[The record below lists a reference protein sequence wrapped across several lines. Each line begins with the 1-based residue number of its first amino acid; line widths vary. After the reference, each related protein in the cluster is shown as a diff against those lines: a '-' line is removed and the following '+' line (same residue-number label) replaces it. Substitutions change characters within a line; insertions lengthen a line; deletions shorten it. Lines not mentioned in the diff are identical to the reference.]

1 MTRYL
6 GHSFINLG
14 PSCFDVHGVKL
25 QTGCEKISLLLIVS
39 NDVILFSLSRKSFRA
54 RSIEYC
60 ACICKFKKMQLFRM
74 SKNDT
79 PFEHVS
85 FKVLYVFSS
94 PDSLYTGSQK
104 FYCYCHVTCLS
115 LKIQSNVLYGLQ
127 WEFFVVKI

>member
-6 GHSFINLG
+6 GHSFITLG

-60 ACICKFKKMQLFRM
+60 ACICKLKKCSYFGCP
-74 SKNDT
+74 KT
-79 PFEHVS
+79 FEHVS

>member
-6 GHSFINLG
+6 GHSFITLG

-60 ACICKFKKMQLFRM
+60 ACICKFKKCSYFGCPKTTPRLNMFL
-74 SKNDT
+74 SKFCTHSTALTHCT
-79 PFEHVS
+79 PALKNFIVI
-85 FKVLYVFSS
+85 VTS
-94 PDSLYTGSQK
+94 P
-104 FYCYCHVTCLS
+104 V
-115 LKIQSNVLYGLQ
+115 
-127 WEFFVVKI
+127 